1 MAALLKL
8 VQTPSDDDAPPAIA
22 PARFDLRV
30 QSTRPGVAYEPTR
43 ITADNDVIDA
53 VCQASASE
61 GLPAEPWASLVIE
74 TSRSL
79 NLASRLTSVPAK
91 QLAIELDAA
100 ATAPE
105 SRRVPAGPGGRLLA
119 YARSLRAVP
128 QRTVDPV
135 PSPFVLPVPYV
146 AIIAWQHAATESGA
160 KVGEWATS
168 TLAVLP
174 TGRVAWE
181 ASAAEAGQT
190 VCEWVL
196 SQAASCCSRSSTAA
210 HSAG

>member
-1 MAALLKL
+1 MTPLLKL
-8 VQTPSDDDAPPAIA
+8 VPTPADDAAPALA

-30 QSTRPGVAYEPTR
+30 QATRPGVAYESTR
-43 ITADNDVIDA
+43 ITPSDEAIES
-53 VCQASASE
+53 VCQASARE
-61 GLPAEPWASLVIE
+61 GLPPEPWAALAIE

-79 NLASRLTSVPAK
+79 HLASRLIGMSARP
-91 QLAIELDAA
+91 LAVELDHAA
-100 ATAPE
+100 AAPE

-119 YARSLRAVP
+119 YAQSLRAAP
-128 QRTVDPV
+128 QRTVESA

-146 AIIAWQHAATESGA
+146 AIIAWQHAAAESDA

-168 TLAVLP
+168 LLTELP

-196 SQAASCCSRSSTAA
+196 SQAASCCSRSSTVA

>member
-1 MAALLKL
+1 MTA
-8 VQTPSDDDAPPAIA
+8 SDDT
-22 PARFDLRV
+22 V
-30 QSTRPGVAYEPTR
+30 
-43 ITADNDVIDA
+43 DA
-53 VCQASASE
+53 VCQASARE
-61 GLPAEPWASLVIE
+61 GLPAEPWAALAIE

-79 NLASRLTSVPAK
+79 HLASRLMGMSASR
-91 QLAIELDAA
+91 LAVELDDAA
-100 ATAPE
+100 ATLE

-119 YARSLRAVP
+119 YAQSLRAAP
-128 QRTVDPV
+128 QRTVESA

-146 AIIAWQHAATESGA
+146 AIIAWQYAAAESGA

-168 TLAVLP
+168 LLTQIP

-181 ASAAEAGQT
+181 ASAAESGQT